1 MKIQIRIALRM
12 HGATIIT
19 RLLICVFLTEL
30 SFADQRSTLEVE
42 LEYNNEPALIMTHSI
57 EKNMRRFPLAS
68 LNAFIVSCSVCA
80 MLCSGIVVA
89 GDLDPQ
95 QSEWHRKY
103 KGQENAP
110 KPEAMLL
117 NVDPEPELKTG
128 FVSMFNGKDL
138 TGWTS
143 KGGVSKYT
151 AKDGILTGTCVPG
164 TDSTYLCTEKSDYT
178 DFVFTC
184 EMKWEVNANSGV
196 MFRSQVKSQK
206 DKEIVFGPQAEM
218 EGEKG
223 DRGWS
228 GGIYGQSCGGFFYPL
243 WLTEHNEARAALK
256 PTDWNRLTIMAK
268 GDMVKTW
275 VNGVPAAHWV
285 DNGTYAKGAFGL
297 QIHKGIEGTVLWRNL
312 RVKELKP

>member
-1 MKIQIRIALRM
+1 
-12 HGATIIT
+12 
-19 RLLICVFLTEL
+19 
-30 SFADQRSTLEVE
+30 
-42 LEYNNEPALIMTHSI
+42 
-57 EKNMRRFPLAS
+57 MRRFPLAS

-95 QSEWHRKY
+95 QSEWHKKY

-184 EMKWEVNANSGV
+184 EMKWGLISHSGPSTQGIR
-196 MFRSQVKSQK
+196 MDPFGWPTNMCSISLRTSMNTASGLACKKS
-206 DKEIVFGPQAEM
+206 
-218 EGEKG
+218 
-223 DRGWS
+223 
-228 GGIYGQSCGGFFYPL
+228 
-243 WLTEHNEARAALK
+243 
-256 PTDWNRLTIMAK
+256 
-268 GDMVKTW
+268 
-275 VNGVPAAHWV
+275 
-285 DNGTYAKGAFGL
+285 
-297 QIHKGIEGTVLWRNL
+297 
-312 RVKELKP
+312 